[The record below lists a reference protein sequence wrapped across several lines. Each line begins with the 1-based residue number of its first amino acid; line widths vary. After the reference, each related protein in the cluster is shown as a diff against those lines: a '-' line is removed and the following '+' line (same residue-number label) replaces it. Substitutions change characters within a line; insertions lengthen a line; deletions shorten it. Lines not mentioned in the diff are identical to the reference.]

1 VRVTGYRKRVRMDL
15 PVLDEKAEERY
26 QRQHSEMNPNVDDEG
41 RRAAQEGGAPSGPAW
56 FAAAA
61 AVAEDDDGSLGK
73 RVARAERS
81 LAPTPLPLVANGS
94 RLRAD
99 ARLFPAPPSA
109 CLADTSTS
117 PSIEY

>member
-1 VRVTGYRKRVRMDL
+1 MRIDL

-26 QRQHSEMNPNVDDEG
+26 QRQHSEMNPKVDDDG
-41 RRAAQEGGAPSGPAW
+41 RRAAQEAAGPSGPAW

-61 AVAEDDDGSLGK
+61 EEDDGSLGK

-94 RLRAD
+94 RLRVE

>member
-1 VRVTGYRKRVRMDL
+1 MRIDL

-26 QRQHSEMNPNVDDEG
+26 QRQHSEMNPRVDDDG
-41 RRAAQEGGAPSGPAW
+41 RRAAQDGAGPSAPAW
-56 FAAAA
+56 FAATAA
-61 AVAEDDDGSLGK
+61 GEDDGSFGK

-94 RLRAD
+94 RLRVE

-117 PSIEY
+117 PSIED